1 MGFNVSNV
9 GSKSA
14 FRTRIVAK
22 QNLFKRFKKRHN
34 TCKNP
39 TEARFCKN
47 ECVRIVKDLKVMAK
61 AWKKFGFGKT
71 GWITRNYKVT
81 GFKNVVVTR
90 KTTRKNKSRWNA
102 RRTSRKSYAR
112 RTSRKSYA
120 KTSARR
126 TRKNYSKRVRSTRS
140 RASRKVRTNKVRRSY
155 SWR

>member
-1 MGFNVSNV
+1 MGFNVTNV

-22 QNLFKRFKKRHN
+22 QNLFKRFKKRYN

-71 GWITRNYKVT
+71 GWITKSCKMT
-81 GFKNVVVTR
+81 GFKNVVKNSRKTR
-90 KTTRKNKSRWNA
+90 KTKSWNA
-102 RRTSRKSYAR
+102 RRTNRKTYAR
-112 RTSRKSYA
+112 RTSRKSNV
-120 KTSARR
+120 RR
-126 TRKNYSKRVRSTRS
+126 TRKTY
-140 RASRKVRTNKVRRSY
+140 SRKVRGTRTYSSRKVRNTRRSY